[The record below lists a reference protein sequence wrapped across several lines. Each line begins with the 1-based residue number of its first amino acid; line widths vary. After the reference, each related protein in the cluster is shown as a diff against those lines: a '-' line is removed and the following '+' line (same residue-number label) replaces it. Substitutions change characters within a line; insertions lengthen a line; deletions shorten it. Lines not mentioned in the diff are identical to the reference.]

1 MSAVS
6 AARRT
11 MEPRLAPEV
20 VLARPSVGGVAY
32 VGRSVAA
39 ALRSRGHTVAELEL
53 PDTGTPALRALSE
66 AWRLRGALR
75 RARTV
80 HVELGSTGLGVFWF
94 ALIVSLLRRDVVLI
108 LHDAPDLASRPGA
121 GLIATGT
128 RWRDVLAYR
137 FLAPLLD
144 GPLTR
149 LVRRRTGAHVVLSE
163 TARLASLAAGSSQVH
178 RVDLGADS
186 PTPGRPSPSAG
197 DCVLFAGFLGPGKG
211 LGTLCEAWSIVS
223 RTTTL
228 PLRIAGVVGP
238 SNEAWAAELRA
249 RFAATARPPE
259 WLGWLEEQEFSAA
272 IAGSAIVVLPY
283 ARSNPASGVLVRAM
297 IEGRAVVATRVPATR
312 CMAHC
317 RTGLLVPP
325 DDPRALSDALG
336 SLIADPALR
345 DHLGRG
351 AASWAAEQHSWAHHV
366 DGLAL
371 AYGWTAEETR

>member
-1 MSAVS
+1 VSTVS
-6 AARRT
+6 AARRNVA
-11 MEPRLAPEV
+11 PLLAPEV
-20 VLARPSVGGVAY
+20 VLVRPAVGGVAY
-32 VGRSVAA
+32 VGRSVAV
-39 ALRSRGHTVAELEL
+39 ALRSHGHSVAELEL
-53 PDTGTPALRALSE
+53 PDAGAPALRALSE
-66 AWRLRGALR
+66 AWRLRRSLR

-80 HVELGSTGLGVFWF
+80 HVELGSTSLGVFWF

-108 LHDAPDLASRPGA
+108 LHDAPCLVSKPGA

-128 RWRDVLAYR
+128 RWRDIVAYR

-149 LVRRRTGAHVVLSE
+149 MVRRRTGPHVVLSE
-163 TARLASLAAGSSQVH
+163 PARLASLAAGSSHVH
-178 RVDLGADS
+178 RIDLGTDP

-197 DCVLFAGFLGPGKG
+197 NCVLFAGFLGPGKG
-211 LGTLCEAWSIVS
+211 LGTLCDAWSMVS

-238 SNEAWAAELRA
+238 SHEAWAAELRG
-249 RFAATARPPE
+249 RFAATARPPA
-259 WLGWLEEQEFSAA
+259 WLGWLEEDEFSAA
-272 IAGSAIVVLPY
+272 IAESAIVVLPY

-312 CMAHC
+312 CVAHC

-336 SLIADPALR
+336 SLIADPDLR

>member
-1 MSAVS
+1 MSAVP
-6 AARRT
+6 AARRN
-11 MEPRLAPEV
+11 LAPLLTPEV
-20 VLARPSVGGVAY
+20 VLVRPAVGGVAY
-32 VGRSVAA
+32 VGRSVAV

-53 PDTGTPALRALSE
+53 ADTGAPAVRALSE
-66 AWRLRGALR
+66 AWRLRRTLR

-108 LHDAPDLASRPGA
+108 LHDAPRLASRPGV

-128 RWRDVLAYR
+128 RWRDILAYR

-144 GPLTR
+144 GALTR
-149 LVRRRTGAHVVLSE
+149 ILRRRTGAHVVLSE
-163 TARLASLAAGSSQVH
+163 TARLASLAAGSSRVH
-178 RVDLGADS
+178 RIDLGADP

-211 LGTLCEAWSIVS
+211 LGTLCEAWSCVS

-228 PLRIAGVVGP
+228 PLRIAGVAGP
-238 SNEAWAAELRA
+238 SHEAWAAQLRG
-249 RFAATARPPE
+249 RCAALAWPPE
-259 WLGWLEEQEFSAA
+259 WLGWLEEEEFSAA

-297 IEGRAVVATRVPATR
+297 IEGRAVLATRVPATR
-312 CMAHC
+312 CVMHG

-325 DDPRALSDALG
+325 DDPPALGDALAA
-336 SLIADPALR
+336 LIADPALR
-345 DHLGRG
+345 DHLGRE
-351 AASWAAEQHSWAHHV
+351 AASWAAEHHSWAHHV
-366 DGLAL
+366 EGLAA